1 MIRLDQLL
9 SPLAAITLCETAVTF
24 DVCSMPIHLD
34 DATARRSG
42 HAAKSIEICLKIS
55 LEITAL
61 PRN

>member
-34 DATARRSG
+34 DCNCAPFGARS
-42 HAAKSIEICLKIS
+42 
-55 LEITAL
+55 
-61 PRN
+61 